1 MKNWLSNYFFND
13 PSVYSLNDYLL
24 GYTFLCL
31 AWKIL
36 RHIINNK
43 NEGKEK
49 RRKEGRT
56 ERERRRQGIKEQNE
70 EKRKTKRCEIKK

>member
-1 MKNWLSNYFFND
+1 MITFWATL
-13 PSVYSLNDYLL
+13 
-24 GYTFLCL
+24 FLCL

>member
-56 ERERRRQGIKEQNE
+56 EREREGGRE
-70 EKRKTKRCEIKK
+70 